1 MVPVVASV
9 LVGTFTGVKYIVNL
23 TDTINANQAE
33 IHELKTMELENIQR
47 DINIAGVMKKQNE
60 YLYELNYDIEF
71 FLYNDNQELLANT
84 KVKVFRSTT
93 SAKFISLNERDKILD
108 NLTINSLKDLS
119 KKTLELLK
127 DHMSEFIL

>member
-1 MVPVVASV
+1 
-9 LVGTFTGVKYIVNL
+9 
-23 TDTINANQAE
+23 
-33 IHELKTMELENIQR
+33 
-47 DINIAGVMKKQNE
+47 MKKQNE